1 MKAWKTE
8 IIEAVKA
15 ETEHARIVSLK
26 EIADAQGIRHIT
38 RQDTRDIMIA
48 VQKAVPGYK
57 AVRLEKTPHD
67 SLFQSL
73 CFVESGVEFDDEEEI

>member
-8 IIEAVKA
+8 IIESIKA

-26 EIADAQGIRHIT
+26 EISDSKGINHIQ
-38 RQDTRDIMIA
+38 RQDVRDIMIA
-48 VQKAVPGYK
+48 VLKLVPEYR

-73 CFVESGVEFDDEEEI
+73 CFVENGVEFDDGEEA